1 MSKIEQLISE
11 IEAYIDECKPQPFT
25 NNKKIIVEKDVID
38 ELLVELRMRTPD
50 EIKKY
55 QKIISNKDAILSDAK
70 MQADSMLSEASKQ
83 TTELI
88 NEHEIMRRAYEQ
100 ANQLMEQA
108 SAQAQAIVDN
118 AVKDANNIREGA
130 VRYTDEMLKSLQTII
145 SHTMENTQSKFQSY
159 MTSMQGTYDIVTA
172 NRRELRG
179 DETAE
184 AAATTESIQMEPQT
198 ASEEQ

>member
-1 MSKIEQLISE
+1 
-11 IEAYIDECKPQPFT
+11 
-25 NNKKIIVEKDVID
+25 
-38 ELLVELRMRTPD
+38 
-50 EIKKY
+50 
-55 QKIISNKDAILSDAK
+55 
-70 MQADSMLSEASKQ
+70 
-83 TTELI
+83 
-88 NEHEIMRRAYEQ
+88 
-100 ANQLMEQA
+100 
-108 SAQAQAIVDN
+108 
-118 AVKDANNIREGA
+118 
-130 VRYTDEMLKSLQTII
+130 MLKSLQTII

>member
-1 MSKIEQLISE
+1 
-11 IEAYIDECKPQPFT
+11 
-25 NNKKIIVEKDVID
+25 
-38 ELLVELRMRTPD
+38 
-50 EIKKY
+50 
-55 QKIISNKDAILSDAK
+55 
-70 MQADSMLSEASKQ
+70 MLSEASKQ

-118 AVKDANNIREGA
+118 AVKDANSIREGA

-184 AAATTESIQMEPQT
+184 AAATTETIQMEPQT